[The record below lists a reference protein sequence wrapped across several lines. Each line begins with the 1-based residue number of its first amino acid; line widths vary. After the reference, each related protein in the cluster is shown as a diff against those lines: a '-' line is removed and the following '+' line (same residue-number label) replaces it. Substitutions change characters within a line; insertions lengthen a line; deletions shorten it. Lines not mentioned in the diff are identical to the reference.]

1 MISVENLKAAG
12 SGRAMRFGLNDW
24 DGVAASIRSHRSSL
38 SLLRLSGVRRSINV
52 IHSTG
57 EWRWNKPADALA
69 HGRAQ
74 RLRCRWYWPAVRP
87 AMASDGAL
95 EREQLAAF
103 VRQIELANQL
113 ANHLAEQA
121 ASTAS
126 PERARYRFDYARL
139 RADLK
144 RIRVGVQDYL
154 VPQRAQPRDPVPLT
168 DDYVRRGERQEPS
181 P

>member
-1 MISVENLKAAG
+1 MEQTRRRIGTWPRATAA
-12 SGRAMRFGLNDW
+12 
-24 DGVAASIRSHRSSL
+24 L
-38 SLLRLSGVRRSINV
+38 SLV
-52 IHSTG
+52 
-57 EWRWNKPADALA
+57 LA
-69 HGRAQ
+69 FSVS
-74 RLRCRWYWPAVRP
+74 AVRP

-103 VRQIELANQL
+103 VRQIELADQL
-113 ANHLAEQA
+113 ANHLADQA

-126 PERARYRFDYARL
+126 PEPARYRFDYARL

-168 DDYVRRGERQEPS
+168 GDYVRRGERQEPS